1 MRRTL
6 TILVVG
12 LLVAGLAIG
21 GIATAAS
28 AHGDDTEQS
37 PYADGYETENATD
50 AYAAMMAEWMTARM
64 GPDGVEAFEQETGTT
79 VEVVAHAMAEQM
91 GPAAG
96 TWNDSA
102 GTAQYGPGWGG
113 GYQAP
118 GSGYG
123 PGMYGPGMHG
133 PGMHGQ
139 GMHHGG
145 HMGPAW
151 GYGPSAGE
159 GSGLFGG
166 PGMFGGQSGQYGGQG
181 YSPSQGPGMFGGQ
194 GQGFFGGFGPGNWF
208 GSGGGHGSYGGHGM
222 GGGMGGMG
230 GGW

>member
-12 LLVAGLAIG
+12 LLVAVLAIG
-21 GIATAAS
+21 GIAPAVS
-28 AHGDDTEQS
+28 AHGDDTEQP
-37 PYADGYETENATD
+37 PYTDGTNTTNVTD
-50 AYAAMMAEWMTARM
+50 AHAAAMVEWMTARM

-91 GPAAG
+91 GPATG

-102 GTAQYGPGWGG
+102 GTPQYGPGWGG
-113 GYQAP
+113 DSQAP

-123 PGMYGPGMHG
+123 PGMHG
-133 PGMHGQ
+133 P

-159 GSGLFGG
+159 GY
-166 PGMFGGQSGQYGGQG
+166 GMFGGQSGQYGRQG
-181 YSPSQGPGMFGGQ
+181 YSPGQGPGTFGGQ

-208 GSGGGHGSYGGHGM
+208 GAGGGPGGSGGHGM